1 MSGRAPG
8 DIDRRPIRQRGSA
21 WARTIARWLASAGVS
36 PNAIS
41 VFSVVASIGA
51 GAAFYATTLDTGLDR
66 LLWLAGAFLIFLRL
80 LANMFD
86 GMVAVEWDRA
96 TRVGA
101 LYNEAPDRISDAVIL
116 IGAGYSA
123 GGGVEFGYIA
133 ACLAIL
139 IAYVRVMARSA
150 GAPSDFG
157 GPMAKQQRMFTVVG
171 ASVYMAVTPAAW
183 HFTWSAKFGW
193 GVMALALLIVVVG
206 GVYTLARRLW
216 AAARFL
222 NNLPG

>member
-1 MSGRAPG
+1 M
-8 DIDRRPIRQRGSA
+8 DRRPIRQRGSA
-21 WARTIARWLASAGVS
+21 WASTIARWLASAGIS

-41 VFSVVASIGA
+41 IFSVVASIGA
-51 GAAFYATTLDTGLDR
+51 GAAYYATTLDTGLVW

-86 GMVAVEWDRA
+86 GMVAVEWDQA
-96 TRVGA
+96 TPAGA

-139 IAYVRVMARSA
+139 IAYVRVMARNA

-157 GPMAKQQRMFTVVG
+157 GPMAKQQRMFTIVA
-171 ASVYMAVTPAAW
+171 ASVYMAATPAAW
-183 HFTWSAKFGW
+183 HFTWSTNLGW

-206 GVYTLARRLW
+206 GVYTVARRLW

-222 NNLPG
+222 NNLPE

>member
-1 MSGRAPG
+1 MSEQTP
-8 DIDRRPIRQRGSA
+8 DESDRRPITQRGSG
-21 WARTIARWLASAGVS
+21 WARTIARWLASAGIS

-41 VFSVVASIGA
+41 IFSVVASMGV
-51 GAAFYATTLDTGLDR
+51 GAAYYATTLDTGLDR

-86 GMVAVEWDRA
+86 GMVAVEWDKA
-96 TRVGA
+96 TPVGA
-101 LYNEAPDRISDAVIL
+101 LYNEVPDRISDAVIL

-139 IAYVRVMARSA
+139 IAYVRIMARNA
-150 GAPSDFG
+150 GAPSDFL
-157 GPMAKQQRMFTVVG
+157 GPMAKQQRMFVLVA
-171 ASVYMAVTPAAW
+171 ASVYMAVTPVAW
-183 HFTWSAKFGW
+183 HITWSTNFGW
-193 GVMALALLIVVVG
+193 GVMALVLLIVVIG
-206 GVYTLARRLW
+206 GVYTVARRLW

-222 NNLPG
+222 NNLPE